1 MEPVKL
7 EILIQDSTK
16 KGMQSVENGVRK
28 MGRTVE
34 QETADF
40 KARMKE
46 QSDVV
51 KQVES
56 DIRSLEKQLAKA
68 APGGVKTD
76 LTAELNVARKVLQE
90 EKGELALLEQQVDK
104 TAGKHT
110 MLRTQ
115 IAQLKQEM
123 SSMTEG
129 TEEYRAAME
138 RLGTLQDRYGDIS
151 TQGRIFSDD
160 NKNIKATMDAISG
173 LAGAMTA
180 GTGVAS
186 LFGMEEEKL
195 AKIQTKLQAVMAITI
210 GVQQVANTLNKDS
223 YFTHVLLAKGKTM
236 LTAAN
241 TRLAV
246 SLGIS
251 TVAAK
256 ALMATLTLGL
266 SVAITGLVMLWDR
279 FTEKQNQAKKA
290 QEDAT
295 EAARKQA
302 EAESE
307 LRKSAASSVSEQL
320 LEYKKLQVA
329 YRELGDDLKKKKKF
343 VNENQKAFDELGIAV
358 ANVKDAEN
366 LLIDNEA
373 AFLQTMNNRALIA
386 ASMEIAAEK
395 YKDAIAKMMEVDA
408 KQKKAENYSIRDL
421 DTDDETVASR
431 IAAEKIHAL
440 RGGNFLEG
448 ISDEDMEKKLSEYA
462 KTGNK
467 FYTEAFRLFNDEKE
481 KALTEITRQNKDA
494 LIRNA
499 EEEKK
504 NVQKFME
511 EGAESLRNGTKLTKE
526 NLDIFK
532 QSGFSPTSANGGI
545 KKDDET
551 KIAEAEIRA
560 LKKIEDMKIA
570 LMKEGAERE
579 KKQARANFDA
589 ELERIDKEETERINA
604 LKDAKKRGLKV
615 TPEQVNTVTVQAK
628 SQRDLATQTYIR
640 DYYGIEKKYT
650 DQSNNK
656 LNDLLGKYQDYTA
669 QRLAIETKYN
679 NDIIALQEAR
689 SAAARKNDFKQVG
702 EIDRSIAQATKAKG
716 QELMNMDYEQLKQSP
731 EYIRAFENLK
741 NTSSETLNSLLT
753 QLENAKHTAAQ
764 VLSPDQ
770 LREYTTT
777 IQEIMNELDGR
788 NPFQALSDKKDDLA
802 LAEEELAN
810 AQASLEKARK
820 QAEDVKNGAKIE
832 NGVASSKF
840 NPQTGK
846 IDYTKSYLTEAQ
858 ALDKVNQKIAEY
870 NKSKD
875 KVVEKSADVKGAEKK
890 VTDQIS
896 KLSQSV
902 SELGSAIGG
911 PAGEII
917 SLIGDIGSFTM
928 MAMDGVKAAADT
940 SAESISTVE
949 KASVILAIISAA
961 VQLATKVASLFRN
974 NDREEYEQMKA
985 SYESLIEVWDA
996 LIERKKEYIAVKTG
1010 ADAVKAGE
1018 EALEILKKQID
1029 AKKELARE
1037 VLTVKNGGHSIDSRM
1052 WGGSYKYN
1060 GQNWKDVAGEI
1071 AAHTGKAFN
1080 EMKDI
1085 LNMSAEDLMWIQ
1097 ENYSGFWSKMDVD
1110 FRGYLED
1117 LIEYGKKAGDIIDA
1131 THESLTQTSFD
1142 DVRENFLDTLSDMDA
1157 SSEDF
1162 AKNFESYMQKAILN
1176 SMMVNKYKD
1185 RLQGW
1190 YNKFAEMNGDTAG
1203 IDDKEYKKLQEEY
1216 DNIVSDALKERNA
1229 LMEQFGWSGEESS
1242 GQTGKSGSFT
1252 AMSQEQGTKLEGL
1265 FTSVQDHVSGM
1276 DEDLSEIVLVM
1287 YQAFDTL
1294 VRIEQNTAYCKHL
1307 EEIADDIAELKR
1319 DGFKMR

>member
-16 KGMQSVENGVRK
+16 KGMQSVENGVQK

-256 ALMATLTLGL
+256 ALMATLTFGL
-266 SVAITGLVMLWDR
+266 SAVITGLIVLWDR
-279 FTEKQNQAKKA
+279 YSDRVKKGQQQINNEIEKTKSIMSQMSK
-290 QEDAT
+290 DIDFDV
-295 EAARKQA
+295 RIA
-302 EAESE
+302 EASGKSKTELLN
-307 LRKSAASSVSEQL
+307 LRKEAVKTALALADLNFDDVNSKFMSGKATKEQL
-320 LEYKKLQVA
+320 DSA
-329 YRELGDDLKKKKKF
+329 RE
-343 VNENQKAFDELGIAV
+343 VSQKAWDDYIKVMQDTVVEDIKIK
-358 ANVKDAEN
+358 N
-366 LLIDNEA
+366 
-373 AFLQTMNNRALIA
+373 
-386 ASMEIAAEK
+386 
-395 YKDAIAKMMEVDA
+395 
-408 KQKKAENYSIRDL
+408 KKPE
-421 DTDDETVASR
+421 
-431 IAAEKIHAL
+431 
-440 RGGNFLEG
+440 
-448 ISDEDMEKKLSEYA
+448 
-462 KTGNK
+462 
-467 FYTEAFRLFNDEKE
+467 
-481 KALTEITRQNKDA
+481 
-494 LIRNA
+494 
-499 EEEKK
+499 
-504 NVQKFME
+504 
-511 EGAESLRNGTKLTKE
+511 
-526 NLDIFK
+526 
-532 QSGFSPTSANGGI
+532 
-545 KKDDET
+545 KKDDEN

-560 LKKIEDMKIA
+560 RKKIEDMKIA
-570 LMKEGAERE
+570 LMKEGAKRE

-650 DQSNNK
+650 DQSSNK

-689 SAAARKNDFKQVG
+689 SAAVRKNDSKQVG

-777 IQEIMNELDGR
+777 IQEIMNELDSR

-802 LAEEELAN
+802 LAEEELAH

-840 NPQTGK
+840 NSKTGK

-858 ALDKVNQKIAEY
+858 ALDKVNKKTAEY
-870 NKSKD
+870 NASKD

-1018 EALEILKKQID
+1018 EALDILKKQID

-1037 VLTVKNGGHSIDSRM
+1037 VLTVKNGGHSIDYRM
-1052 WGGSYKYN
+1052 WTGSYKFD
-1060 GQNWKDVAGEI
+1060 GKNWKDVAGEI